1 MKKLVILGGG
11 YGGMKIMQ
19 QLSAKD
25 LPEDYEMILV
35 DKLPYHCIKTE
46 YYALAAG
53 TESDHDIRVPFP
65 KHVRRVFGNV
75 DNIDVHNKEI
85 TLVGDRGEVETLQYD
100 KMVIGLGAEDKYHG
114 VPGAKEHT
122 HSIQSMESTRKT
134 YEAIS
139 NLPPR
144 ATVSVVGAGLSGV
157 ELAAE
162 LRESR
167 QDLTIHLFDR
177 GETILPMF
185 PLRLSTYVSSWFEK
199 HEVDIISNS
208 NITRVAEG
216 ALFNHEE
223 RIASD
228 AVIWTAGVQPVK
240 VVRDI
245 ENIEKDRKGHIILTK
260 HHHIPDH
267 PDTFVVGDCASLP
280 YAPSGQLA
288 EKQGEQI
295 VMILK
300 KQWAGEELPDTMPEM
315 KLKGTLGSLGKKQ
328 GFGVMGDKA
337 SVKGRVARIL
347 KSGVLWMYKYHSG
360 V

>member
-11 YGGMKIMQ
+11 YGSMKIMQ

-25 LPEDYEMILV
+25 LPEDYEIVLV

-65 KHVRRVFGNV
+65 KHVRRHFGHV
-75 DNIDVHNKEI
+75 QHIDVESRTI
-85 TLVGDRGEVETLQYD
+85 TLSGDQHDPETLSYD
-100 KMVIGLGAEDKYHG
+100 KLVIGLGAEDKYHG
-114 VPGAKEHT
+114 VPGASEHT

-167 QDLTIHLFDR
+167 HDLTIHLFDR

-185 PLRLSTYVSSWFEK
+185 PLRLSTYVTSWFEK
-199 HEVDIISNS
+199 HDVDIVSNS
-208 NITRVAEG
+208 NITKVSDG
-216 ALFNHEE
+216 ALYNHDE
-223 RIASD
+223 RVQSD
-228 AVIWTAGVQPVK
+228 AVIWTAGVQPVE
-240 VVRDI
+240 VVRNM
-245 ENIEKDRKGHIILTK
+245 EVEQDRKGHIILTK
-260 HHHIPDH
+260 HHHIPNH
-267 PDTFVVGDCASLP
+267 PDVFVVGDCASLP

-300 KQWAGEELPDTMPEM
+300 KQWAGEPLPDTMPEM
-315 KLKGTLGSLGKKQ
+315 KLKGTLGSLGKKK